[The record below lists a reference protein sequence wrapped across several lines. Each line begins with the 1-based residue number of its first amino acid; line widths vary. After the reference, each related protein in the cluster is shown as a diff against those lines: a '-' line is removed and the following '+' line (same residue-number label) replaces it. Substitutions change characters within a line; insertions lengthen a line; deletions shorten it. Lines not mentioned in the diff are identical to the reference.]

1 MAHAEFLAQ
10 VGVVGERKHAS
21 GRLDPSAAD
30 DRSAVVQR
38 RFGIENVFQKLRR
51 RFRVEDRAGAD
62 LVVETVIALKD
73 DERTGARCGHI
84 HAGKHRLRN
93 GGVGI
98 QCVRRAQKPGE
109 NRPCAELFQKPAD
122 LRLEQYDQREKAHL
136 HGVAENVVHGVE
148 LHLAGQPERKE
159 YIYDT
164 LKQLVRLR
172 AADQR
177 DQEIEERCDKKDID
191 DIHHADRAEMT
202 ERLSQR

>member
-1 MAHAEFLAQ
+1 MHPAAW
-10 VGVVGERKHAS
+10 
-21 GRLDPSAAD
+21 DPSAAD
-30 DRSAVVQR
+30 DRSAVVQG

-122 LRLEQYDQREKAHL
+122 LRLEQHDQREKAYL
-136 HGVAENVVHGVE
+136 HGVAENIVHGVE